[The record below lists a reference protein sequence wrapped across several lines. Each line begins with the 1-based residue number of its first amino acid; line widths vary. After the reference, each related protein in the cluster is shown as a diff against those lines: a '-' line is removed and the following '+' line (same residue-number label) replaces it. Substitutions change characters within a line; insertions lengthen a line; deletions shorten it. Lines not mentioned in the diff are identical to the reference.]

1 MKDMIERGQKSCAE
15 KWGKTNDLL
24 EDLLF
29 RWLDKLVDATPPNLM
44 LADVEQQ
51 FNDLK
56 HKINQLKKVQLQ
68 YVRYFIEIS
77 SLQSFQANEFLQD
90 WSRMRR
96 KEIIS
101 SLCKTHLEHDKYS
114 DVDELLDVFS
124 WWNTFLASL

>member
-1 MKDMIERGQKSCAE
+1 MIEMRHKVCARE
-15 KWGKTNDLL
+15 CDKIDDLLNDLHL
-24 EDLLF
+24 S
-29 RWLDKLVDATPPNLM
+29 RMDKLADATAPNFM

-90 WSRMRR
+90 WSRMKRN
-96 KEIIS
+96 EIIL
-101 SLCKTHLEHDKYS
+101 SLSKTQLQLEHAKYS

-124 WWNTFLASL
+124 RWKTSLASS